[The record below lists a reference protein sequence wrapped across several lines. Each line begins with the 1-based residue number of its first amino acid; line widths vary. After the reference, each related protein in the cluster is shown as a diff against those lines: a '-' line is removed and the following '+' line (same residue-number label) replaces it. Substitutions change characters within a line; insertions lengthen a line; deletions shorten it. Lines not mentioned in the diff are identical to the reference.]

1 MNRPKIAVAGLTAC
15 SGCQLTLLNCEE
27 ELPEIA
33 TRFDLVYFPMA
44 QSLPAPAAESGE
56 KQQPLYDVAIVEGA
70 VSTPGDLATL
80 FRLRNASRILVAFG
94 TCALFG
100 GVAAMNNASSGRAL
114 LLHQVYGEEG
124 LGFESFPPAPFK
136 NFVSV
141 DFAITG
147 CPPEKTDLLAL
158 LGALLAG
165 TLPPA
170 PCYPVCTEC
179 RSRENLCLL
188 LERNELCLGPI
199 IQGGCH
205 ARCPATGIPC
215 EGCRGPVQEANVA
228 QELELLLQRGFDS
241 QEIKRRMSRFTPE
254 WDYGQ
259 RR

>member
-1 MNRPKIAVAGLTAC
+1 MNRPRLAVAGLTAC

-33 TRFDLVYFPMA
+33 QRFDLVYFPMA
-44 QSLPAPAAESGE
+44 QSAGEPGERSLQEPRPLFDAA
-56 KQQPLYDVAIVEGA
+56 LVEGA

-80 FRLRNASRILVAFG
+80 SRLRNESRILVAFG

-100 GVAAMNNASSGRAL
+100 GVAAMDNRISRRDAQLAA
-114 LLHQVYGEEG
+114 VYGAPG
-124 LGFESFPPAPFK
+124 SGFQSFPPAPFK
-136 NFVSV
+136 NFVAV

-147 CPPEKTDLLAL
+147 CPPEKRDLLDL

-165 TLPPA
+165 TLPPV

-188 LERNELCLGPI
+188 LERGELCLGPVV
-199 IQGGCH
+199 QGGCN

-215 EGCRGPVQEANVA
+215 EGCRGPVSEANLA
-228 QELELLLQRGFDS
+228 QQLQLLLERGFDRK
-241 QEIKRRMSRFTPE
+241 EIESRMSRFTPE
-254 WDYGQ
+254 SDYGQ